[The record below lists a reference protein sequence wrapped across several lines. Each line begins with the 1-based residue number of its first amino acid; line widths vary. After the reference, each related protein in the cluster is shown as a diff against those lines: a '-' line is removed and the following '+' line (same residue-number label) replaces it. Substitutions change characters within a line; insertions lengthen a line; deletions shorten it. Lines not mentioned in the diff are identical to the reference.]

1 MKLGFVCA
9 LALTTLTAFG
19 QSNQTSKNTLNE
31 DLEILE
37 EKIIKSVIENFLI
50 SIGNYKIDS
59 LATMFT
65 DNANISGASLKNGIW
80 RSYTMTIQ
88 EFLATLRSSPNPE
101 KYREPVNHWT
111 IHIDGGRLAFVRA
124 DATLFKD
131 GKAQSHNID
140 YFTLLKEDGQ
150 WKILNGSYVSQP
162 MEPEKR

>member
-1 MKLGFVCA
+1 MKLGFLWV
-9 LALTTLTAFG
+9 LTLTTLTVFG
-19 QSNQTSKNTLNE
+19 QSNQSSKNTLNE

-37 EKIIKSVIENFLI
+37 EKNIKRAINNFLI
-50 SIGNYKIDS
+50 AIGNYQIDS

-65 DNANISGASLKNGIW
+65 DNANISGSSLKNGVW

-111 IHIDGGRLAFVRA
+111 IHMDGGRLAFVRA

-131 GKAQSHNID
+131 DKAQSHNID
-140 YFTLLKEDGQ
+140 YFTLLKENGQ